1 MIDSADTVLTFD
13 PHPLEI
19 LHPAAL
25 PKLIM
30 PFSVKRDVIEGLGV
44 AELVVIPFDEE
55 FAQRSAEDFVEKVLL
70 ERLGATTVSVGEN
83 FRFGARAKGDP
94 AMLESR
100 PEFETRVVPLVE
112 VDGETVSS
120 TRVRAQVA
128 AGDVAGARR
137 CLGTPFM
144 VEGTVVQGDQRGR
157 ELGFPTANV
166 VPDDRLAIP
175 GHGVYAAFANGAPA
189 AVNVGIGRP
198 SRVAAASSSRP
209 TSSTA
214 TKTSTERPCAS
225 PSSSACAASAAMP
238 ASRTWSRRCNAT
250 STRRGGPAPR
260 TRRRSSAR
268 GSRCAQQ
275 VCLAALFL
283 CGHSAAKEQ
292 RSAVVRRGDGHPSA
306 AAPPLQRR
314 QAWICRCGDALPG
327 AAPVG
332 LDAVADGEDAPRG
345 DDGAGAVE
353 ALAGPGFG
361 LDERHP
367 RVLRRGWKG
376 R

>member
-1 MIDSADTVLTFD
+1 MTLRVTPLPRAEPRLRHVAIGTFDGVHLGHQAVIDSADTVLTFD

-189 AVNVGIGRP
+189 AVNVGIRPTFESGRGVLIETYVIDRDEDLYGKTL
-198 SRVAAASSSRP
+198 RVAFVKRLRG
-209 TSSTA
+209 
-214 TKTSTERPCAS
+214 ERRYARVEDLVAQMQRDVDQARR
-225 PSSSACAASAAMP
+225 ACA
-238 ASRTWSRRCNAT
+238 TYT
-250 STRRGGPAPR
+250 T
-260 TRRRSSAR
+260 
-268 GSRCAQQ
+268 
-275 VCLAALFL
+275 
-283 CGHSAAKEQ
+283 
-292 RSAVVRRGDGHPSA
+292 
-306 AAPPLQRR
+306 
-314 QAWICRCGDALPG
+314 
-327 AAPVG
+327 
-332 LDAVADGEDAPRG
+332 
-345 DDGAGAVE
+345 
-353 ALAGPGFG
+353 
-361 LDERHP
+361 
-367 RVLRRGWKG
+367 
-376 R
+376 